1 MPEVSHAP
9 DPVAALEKIGEL
21 FHREKEVDMPAGHR
35 VTLAAL
41 GAAQEARATA
51 RVQDFRA
58 VHFLKAVK
66 VEQLAY
72 SIVEVD
78 GKKFDKPVKKDGAFD
93 EEGYEEQVNT
103 KRHILN
109 SWPEGIVTFLFNELC
124 VLQDEVEEMVGVHVK
139 TEIPSDADMKAADA
153 DAGSADGDGD
163 QGSDTE

>member
-1 MPEVSHAP
+1 MPEVAHAP
-9 DPVAALEKIGEL
+9 DPIAALEKIGEL
-21 FHREKEVDMPAGHR
+21 FHKEKVVDMPAEHK

-72 SIVEVD
+72 AIVEVD
-78 GKKFDKPVKKDGAFD
+78 GRRFDKPAKKDGAFD

-109 SWPEGIVTFLFNELC
+109 SWPEGIVTYLFNELC
-124 VLQDEVEEMVGVHVK
+124 LLQDQVEAAVGVHVK
-139 TEIPSDADMKAADA
+139 TELPPEESEP
-153 DAGSADGDGD
+153 AGPAGEGVDRGP
-163 QGSDTE
+163 DTE

>member
-21 FHREKEVDMPAGHR
+21 FHREKEVDMPAGHK

-72 SIVEVD
+72 AIVEVD
-78 GKKFDKPVKKDGAFD
+78 GKRFDKPAKRDGAFD

-124 VLQDEVEEMVGVHVK
+124 ILQDEVEEMIGVHVK
-139 TEIPSDADMKAADA
+139 TEMPPDIAEPADTAEEGATQD
-153 DAGSADGDGD
+153 
-163 QGSDTE
+163 SDTE

>member
-1 MPEVSHAP
+1 MPEVSHSP
-9 DPVAALEKIGEL
+9 DPIAALEKIGEL
-21 FHREKEVDMPAGHR
+21 FYKEKEVDMPAGHK
-35 VTLAAL
+35 VTLASL

-72 SIVEVD
+72 SITEVD
-78 GKKFDKPVKKDGAFD
+78 GKRFDKPAKKDGAFD

-124 VLQDEVEEMVGVHVK
+124 VLQDEVEEMVSVHVK
-139 TEIPSDADMKAADA
+139 TELPPEDEKETTEP
-153 DAGSADGDGD
+153 AGEGED
-163 QGSDTE
+163 QNQD